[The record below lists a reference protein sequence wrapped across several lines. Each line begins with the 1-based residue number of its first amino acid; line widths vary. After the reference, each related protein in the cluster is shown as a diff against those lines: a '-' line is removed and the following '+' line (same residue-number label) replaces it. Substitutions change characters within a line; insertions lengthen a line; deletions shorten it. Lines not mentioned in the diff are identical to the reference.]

1 MDSST
6 ISLCFNGLNQLYYHP
21 NHTNLTSLTNSFFQ
35 EIYNRIFEE
44 VLKNNPQLDNNR
56 FQEDVRLTFDNLAVN
71 DKGVLTI
78 ERVQNELVCSINS
91 FFLRKEISTNFDN
104 SNILLNESILSNNQ
118 ILHYIADVK
127 SILI

>member
-118 ILHYIADVK
+118 ILHYIADVN